1 MKLNWKCSDWC
12 YWLFSHILVF
22 NAQVLGTRRLMHIA
36 FDEFEKVMSQ
46 CFDVFITWDD
56 EYEKLQGLLR

>member
-1 MKLNWKCSDWC
+1 MCEDNYFVS
-12 YWLFSHILVF
+12 V
-22 NAQVLGTRRLMHIA
+22 QVLGTRRLMHIA

-46 CFDVFITWDD
+46 CFDVFVTWDD

>member
-1 MKLNWKCSDWC
+1 M
-12 YWLFSHILVF
+12 F

-56 EYEKLQGLLR
+56 EYEKLQGLLRYFMHLEVQNIYNVCIAICF